1 MKGLTK
7 NTDGNIC
14 TVDTCDP
21 AVPGGCVYTPYSCDG
36 KNCFLNLINMLIMKR
51 WK

>member
-36 KNCFLNLINMLIMKR
+36 KNCFFKFNMLIMKR